1 LERLKRFF
9 SDVESAFKSLAA
21 VRDFGHDYSDSGP
34 LRGTDLSKWSHITHN
49 ETILGPCDG
58 CWSPLLCKGKLLVLR
73 EVNGQAGIWRFPL
86 EERPIVTILGAVR
99 IVGVDPDNDD
109 SRAVQRTVVVVN
121 LGQGKTSE
129 TIAVDF
135 PLMSSGQV
143 RGSQFLIDPIGPE
156 LRRVIRVATKP
167 QQPDADWTSTMVEIA
182 NKTPVNRFD
191 PIWDGEDI
199 VYVRK

>member
-1 LERLKRFF
+1 
-9 SDVESAFKSLAA
+9 
-21 VRDFGHDYSDSGP
+21 
-34 LRGTDLSKWSHITHN
+34 
-49 ETILGPCDG
+49 
-58 CWSPLLCKGKLLVLR
+58 LCKGKLLVLR

-99 IVGVDPDNDD
+99 IVGVDPDNDDAALVGVSVTAD